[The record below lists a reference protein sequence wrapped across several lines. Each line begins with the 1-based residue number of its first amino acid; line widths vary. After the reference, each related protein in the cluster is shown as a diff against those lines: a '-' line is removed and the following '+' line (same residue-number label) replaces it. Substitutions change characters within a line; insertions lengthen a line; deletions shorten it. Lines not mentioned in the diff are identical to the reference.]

1 MADAF
6 LFGKLPSHGDFVS
19 RGLGEAQVRAFDGWL
34 SASLDA
40 AAALPGFDG
49 LYALAPAWRF
59 MAAFDGTPHCGIV
72 ALSVDS
78 VGRRFPVVVGAR
90 GVSDALIEACQTAL
104 YTAFSEGSNADALHA
119 ALASA
124 PEAAPIEAD
133 ADRWYLEDGD
143 GAVVEALSGAYPPDL
158 ISRMIEAARLT
169 Q

>member
-1 MADAF
+1 MADAI

-19 RGLGEAQVRAFDGWL
+19 RGLGEAQSRAFDGWL

-40 AAALPGFDG
+40 AAGLPGFDE

-59 MAAFDGTPHCGIV
+59 TATFDGIPHCGIV

-78 VGRRFPVVVGAR
+78 VGRRFPVVAGAR
-90 GVSDALIEACQTAL
+90 GLSEALIEACEAAL
-104 YTAFSEGSNADALHA
+104 YTAFSEGLNADALYA

-124 PEAAPIEAD
+124 PDAAPADTD
-133 ADRWYLEDGD
+133 ADRWFLEDGA
-143 GAVVEALSGAYPPDL
+143 GAVVEALSGAYPPNL